1 MERVPVPLD
10 PKIASVIN
18 RTVGVIALVAGLT
31 FILGGGFVI
40 HHNHL
45 DEFIL
50 QRAVAEGLVVE
61 NRSKEVHPGSG
72 SRALPFTSYQAVV
85 NFTDRHGQTVTY
97 ADAFGF
103 GSPSFRVG
111 QEVRIFYD
119 PQNSQHAMID
129 RGPKNF
135 VVPLVCAVFGGF
147 MLLGAVQRLSHRT

>member
-1 MERVPVPLD
+1 MEAVRGNID
-10 PKIASVIN
+10 PDVASVIN
-18 RTVGVIALVAGLT
+18 KTLGAIALVAGLI

-45 DEFIL
+45 DEFL
-50 QRAVAEGLVVE
+50 LRPAVAQGQVIE
-61 NRSKEVHPGSG
+61 NRAKEVHPGSA
-72 SRALPFTSYQAVV
+72 SKTLPFTSYQAIVS
-85 NFTDRHGQTVTY
+85 FTDRHGQTVTY

-111 QEVRIFYD
+111 QEVRILYD

-135 VVPLVCAVFGGF
+135 VVPLRCAAFGGF
-147 MLLGAVQRLSHRT
+147 MLLGGMQRLFNRT